1 MPFGFK
7 GRKRRESLATDDE
20 ELVGFQETGVEV
32 EGKLSIISRQAL
44 YRINS
49 HFKGEIHC
57 EGHLVVVEQGDVE
70 AEVHARVVSVYG
82 KIKGTLHASE
92 RIDIKEHGIVLADIY
107 APCLVV
113 DPGGYFDGQC
123 HMPAPE
129 PATAVAAGD
138 ASAAHK

>member
-7 GRKRRESLATDDE
+7 SQKRGDSLGTDDE
-20 ELVGFQETGVEV
+20 ELVGFLETGVEV

-49 HFKGEIHC
+49 HFKGEIQC

-70 AEVHARVVSVYG
+70 AEVRARHVTVYG
-82 KIKGTLHASE
+82 KIKGTVHAAE
-92 RIDIKEHGIVLADIY
+92 RIDIKEHGIVLGDIY

-129 PATAVAAGD
+129 PATAVAAG
-138 ASAAHK
+138 APPLEHR